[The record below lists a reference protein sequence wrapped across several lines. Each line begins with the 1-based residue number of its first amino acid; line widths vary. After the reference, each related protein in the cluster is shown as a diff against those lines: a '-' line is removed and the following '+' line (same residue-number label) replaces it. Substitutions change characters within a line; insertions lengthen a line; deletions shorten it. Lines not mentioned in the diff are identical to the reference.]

1 MKETKPDADGAE
13 RPAAV
18 AGTFYPADPARLSRM
33 TATVLEGAASAAS
46 DRASATRG
54 ASATPGEASAPRSS
68 ATHGAS
74 AMPGVAGAPSSP
86 LGILV
91 PHAGLA
97 YSGLVAAAAWRLIPD
112 GATVVILGTNHTAAW
127 LHGVGVWEAGSWQT
141 PLGTVGVDAELASE
155 ILALGLPFEP
165 DRAAH
170 LGEHSIEVQLP
181 LLRAVAPA
189 ARIVPLAVGAGTGD
203 GAIAAGER
211 LGSLLARRRA
221 AGAAI
226 VLAISTD
233 MAHYPPADAAIGAT
247 LRLLPAIEGLL
258 PEELARVEAA
268 IRGDDAGYGMVCG
281 MCGIEPAVL
290 GLAALRAMGATSGVA
305 LASATSADAGADPRR
320 AVGYLSV
327 VFGGRS

>member
-1 MKETKPDADGAE
+1 M
-13 RPAAV
+13 AA
-18 AGTFYPADPARLSRM
+18 
-33 TATVLEGAASAAS
+33 TALEAAASRPSAWPPAVPG
-46 DRASATRG
+46 RAG
-54 ASATPGEASAPRSS
+54 Q
-68 ATHGAS
+68 
-74 AMPGVAGAPSSP
+74 PSSP
-86 LGILV
+86 IGILV

-97 YSGLVAAAAWRLIPD
+97 YSGVVAAAGWRLVPD

-127 LHGVGVWEAGSWQT
+127 LHGVGAWAAGSWRT
-141 PLGTVGVDAELASE
+141 PLGDVTVDAALAAE
-155 ILALGLPFEP
+155 ILELGLPFGP

-181 LLRAVAPA
+181 LLRAAAPG
-189 ARIVPLAVGAGTGD
+189 ARIVPLAVGSGAGA

-221 AGAAI
+221 AGAPI

-233 MAHYPPADAAIGAT
+233 MAHYPQADACVRVT
-247 LRLLPAIEGLL
+247 QELLPMIVGLL
-258 PEELARVEAA
+258 PEELARAEAA
-268 IRGDDAGYGMVCG
+268 GRGAGAPPGLVCG

-305 LASATSADAGADPRR
+305 LASATSADAGADPHR

-327 VFGGRS
+327 AFGG

>member
-1 MKETKPDADGAE
+1 MSEQPPEANATE
-13 RPAAV
+13 RVPAV

-33 TATVLEGAASAAS
+33 TATMLDAAAAGAAAAGAASGADPRAEAGAAS
-46 DRASATRG
+46 
-54 ASATPGEASAPRSS
+54 
-68 ATHGAS
+68 
-74 AMPGVAGAPSSP
+74 MP

-97 YSGLVAAAAWRLIPD
+97 YSGAVAAAAWRLVAD
-112 GATVVILGTNHTAAW
+112 GATVVILGTNHTAPW
-127 LHGVGVWEAGSWQT
+127 LNGVGVWDAGSWRT
-141 PLGTVGVDAELASE
+141 PLGAVPVDAELLSE

-181 LLRAVAPA
+181 LLRAVAPG

-203 GAIAAGER
+203 GAIAAGTR

-221 AGAAI
+221 DGAPI

-233 MAHYPPADAAIGAT
+233 MAHYPPADACVRVT
-247 LRLLPAIEGLL
+247 RELLPAIEALL
-258 PEELARVEAA
+258 PEELARAEAA
-268 IRGDDAGYGMVCG
+268 VRGAGAGSGIVCG

-327 VFGGRS
+327 VFWS

>member
-1 MKETKPDADGAE
+1 MSERAPAGPHPDAHDAE
-13 RPAAV
+13 RSPAV

-33 TATVLEGAASAAS
+33 ATTMLDAAAAGAGPGAASEVAS
-46 DRASATRG
+46 VVGTGG
-54 ASATPGEASAPRSS
+54 ASSQAPAGTWPG
-68 ATHGAS
+68 GA
-74 AMPGVAGAPSSP
+74 ASSP

-97 YSGLVAAAAWRLIPD
+97 YSGAVAAAAWRLVAD
-112 GATVVILGTNHTAAW
+112 GATVVILGTNHTAPW
-127 LHGVGVWEAGSWQT
+127 LNGVGVWDSGSWRT
-141 PLGTVGVDAELASE
+141 PLGAVFVDEELAAG

-181 LLRAVAPA
+181 LLHAAAPA
-189 ARIVPLAVGAGTGD
+189 TRIVPLAVGAGTGD
-203 GAIAAGER
+203 GAIAAGTR
-211 LGSLLARRRA
+211 LGALLARRRS
-221 AGAAI
+221 AGAPI
-226 VLAISTD
+226 LLAISTD
-233 MAHYPPADAAIGAT
+233 MAHYPPADACVRVT
-247 LRLLPAIEGLL
+247 RELLPTIEALL
-258 PEELARVEAA
+258 PEELARAEAA
-268 IRGDDAGYGMVCG
+268 VRGRGAGPGMVCG

-327 VFGGRS
+327 VFAGPRS

>member
-1 MKETKPDADGAE
+1 MRRQRAPIRAPK
-13 RPAAV
+13 PAAV
-18 AGTFYPADPARLSRM
+18 TGAGPRADVLASSILAPAGPGPA
-33 TATVLEGAASAAS
+33 
-46 DRASATRG
+46 
-54 ASATPGEASAPRSS
+54 SS
-68 ATHGAS
+68 L
-74 AMPGVAGAPSSP
+74 

-97 YSGLVAAAAWRLIPD
+97 YSGTVAAAAWRLVGD
-112 GATVVILGTNHTAAW
+112 GATVVILGTNHTAPW
-127 LHGVGVWEAGSWQT
+127 LHGVGVWDAGSWRT
-141 PLGTVGVDAELASE
+141 PLGAVPVDAELASE

-170 LGEHSIEVQLP
+170 LDEHSIEVQLP
-181 LLRAVAPA
+181 LLRAVAPG

-203 GAIAAGER
+203 GAIAAGMR

-221 AGAAI
+221 AGAPI

-233 MAHYPPADAAIGAT
+233 MAHYPPADACARVT
-247 LRLLPAIEGLL
+247 RELLPAIEALL
-258 PEELARVEAA
+258 PGELARAEAA
-268 IRGDDAGYGMVCG
+268 VRGAGAGPGIVCG

-290 GLAALRAMGATSGVA
+290 GLAALRAMGASSGVA

-327 VFGGRS
+327 MFGSKRQ

>member
-1 MKETKPDADGAE
+1 MSDLQPDANAAE
-13 RPAAV
+13 RPPAV

-33 TATVLEGAASAAS
+33 TATLLEGAAAGASVRAPDAAEAAS
-46 DRASATRG
+46 AGGTS
-54 ASATPGEASAPRSS
+54 SAPCF
-68 ATHGAS
+68 
-74 AMPGVAGAPSSP
+74 PS
-86 LGILV
+86 GILV

-97 YSGLVAAAAWRLIPD
+97 YSGAVAAAAWQLIPD

-127 LHGVGVWEAGSWQT
+127 LHGVGVWNAGSWRT
-141 PLGTVGVDAELASE
+141 PLGPVSVDAELASE
-155 ILALGLPFEP
+155 ILALGVPFGA

-181 LLRAVAPA
+181 LLQAIAPG

-203 GAIAAGER
+203 SAVAAGER
-211 LGSLLARRRA
+211 LGSLLARKRA
-221 AGAAI
+221 AGAPI

-233 MAHYPPADAAIGAT
+233 MAHYPPADAAIGVT
-247 LRLLPAIEGLL
+247 RRLLPAIEALL

-268 IRGDDAGYGMVCG
+268 VRGADGEPGMACG

-305 LASATSADAGADPRR
+305 LASATSADAGADPHR
-320 AVGYLSV
+320 AVGYLSA
-327 VFGGRS
+327 VFWS